1 MCHGCCAM
9 CDVFVPLTLDVG
21 FVVCDAYICVC
32 DVGCPMCEIVCV
44 MCV

>member
-32 DVGCPMCEIVCV
+32 VMLDARCV
-44 MCV
+44 KLFV